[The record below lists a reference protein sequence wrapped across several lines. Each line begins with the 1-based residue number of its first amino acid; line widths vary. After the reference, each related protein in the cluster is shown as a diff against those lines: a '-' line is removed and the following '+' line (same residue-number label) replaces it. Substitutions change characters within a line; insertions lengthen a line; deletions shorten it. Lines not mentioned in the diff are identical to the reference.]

1 MLGGSRRGVKR
12 SALRGARST
21 HTKDSC
27 HHFSHLDIR
36 MAGLVKDDDGLVVA
50 DQARKEYCAM
60 RSALGMIEGRTHIP
74 RDTMSVRTRSTQQL
88 IRCACLATALL
99 VTITASAQSVHAA
112 GRGQTKFTHI
122 STQYIAALGG
132 PGATSGSGAQ
142 LWGLWPLDPGPRG
155 VKLNRYQSLKN
166 SGGVA
171 PARWKFDETDWW
183 LEEHGLI
190 MEQPTV
196 PLPPGKYLV
205 TGARKVTAVLTI
217 HPPDSH
223 GDRRWELD
231 QGATLYD
238 VTHLACRSARYTPA
252 TVGTSCSPANAK
264 QTAFP
269 VTPGGTMP
277 PVEGCTKQ
285 DYAVLIV
292 IGVGVED

>member
-1 MLGGSRRGVKR
+1 MISILRMIVMRTHGP
-12 SALRGARST
+12 RGAV
-21 HTKDSC
+21 
-27 HHFSHLDIR
+27 FS
-36 MAGLVKDDDGLVVA
+36 
-50 DQARKEYCAM
+50 
-60 RSALGMIEGRTHIP
+60 
-74 RDTMSVRTRSTQQL
+74 RTRSTHRL
-88 IRCACLATALL
+88 IHRACLATALL
-99 VTITASAQSVHAA
+99 VTIAVVAQAVQAA
-112 GRGQTKFTHI
+112 GGGQTKFKRI
-122 STQYIAALGG
+122 STQYIAALGD
-132 PGATSGSGAQ
+132 PGATSGNGAQ

-155 VKLNRYQSLKN
+155 VKLNGYQSLKDA
-166 SGGVA
+166 GGIA

-196 PLPPGKYLV
+196 PLLPGKYLV

-217 HPPDSH
+217 HPADSH
-223 GDRRWELD
+223 GDTRWELD

-252 TVGTSCSPANAK
+252 TVGGSCSPANAK

-269 VTPGGTMP
+269 VAPGGAMP

-292 IGVGVED
+292 IGMGVED

>member
-1 MLGGSRRGVKR
+1 MR
-12 SALRGARST
+12 SALRAIG
-21 HTKDSC
+21 
-27 HHFSHLDIR
+27 
-36 MAGLVKDDDGLVVA
+36 
-50 DQARKEYCAM
+50 M
-60 RSALGMIEGRTHIP
+60 RIHIP
-74 RDTMSVRTRSTQQL
+74 RGAVSACTRSMQHL
-88 IRCACLATALL
+88 ICRACLVTMLL
-99 VTITASAQSVHAA
+99 VTIAVAAQAVHAA
-112 GRGQTKFTHI
+112 AGGQTKFRRI
-122 STQYIAALGG
+122 STQYIAALGD

-155 VKLNRYQSLKN
+155 VKLNRYQSLRDA
-166 SGGVA
+166 GGVA
-171 PARWKFDETDWW
+171 PTRWKFDETDWW

-252 TVGTSCSPANAK
+252 TVGGSCSPANAK

-269 VTPGGTMP
+269 VAPGGAMP

-292 IGVGVED
+292 IGMGTED